1 MGSPVITCPKNHV
14 CRPAAAVLGCPARM
28 SVASSVVSGPPSTIR
43 GLAQAARTA
52 SHALAALPGPARSAL
67 LRDLAA
73 ALREPATRAALL
85 AANAEDLAAAS
96 LALARGELESARYKR
111 LGLDA
116 GKLDGVAHGLDMLAA
131 APELLGRADLR
142 RELDDGLVLE
152 RVPCPLGVLGVVFE
166 ARPDAVPQI
175 AGLALKS
182 GNAAVLKGGREALH
196 SNRALV
202 AVLHRI
208 LAAHGLDPACIAQLE
223 QREELDELLA
233 QRDLIDLVIARGGK
247 AFVHHVQTHTQIPV
261 MGHAEGVCHLYLHS
275 SADPTM
281 AAAIAVDAKT
291 SYPAACNAI
300 ETLLY
305 DADAGAALD
314 ACITALRAA
323 GVELRACQ
331 ATRGRHP
338 ALTPATD
345 ADWDAEYGAPIL
357 AIRQVADLEGAL
369 AHIAAHGSR
378 HTEAIVAAD
387 RGAAERFLARV
398 DAADVFHN
406 ASTRFADGYRF
417 GLGAEVGISTGKLHA
432 RGPVG
437 AEGLLTYRWLLRG
450 SGQVASDYGAGKRA
464 FTHRDLPTAIKT
476 AAE

>member
-1 MGSPVITCPKNHV
+1 MT
-14 CRPAAAVLGCPARM
+14 
-28 SVASSVVSGPPSTIR
+28 TIR
-43 GLAQAARTA
+43 ALAQAARAA
-52 SHALAALPGPARSAL
+52 SHALAALSGPARSAL

-73 ALREPATRAALL
+73 ALREPTTVTTLL

-96 LALARGELESARYKR
+96 LAHARGELEPARYKR
-111 LGLDA
+111 LALDA
-116 GKLDGVAHGLDMLAA
+116 GKLAGVAHGLEQLAD

-175 AGLALKS
+175 GGLALKS

-202 AVLHRI
+202 GVLHRI
-208 LAAHGLDPACIAQLE
+208 LSAHGLDHACIALLE

-233 QRDLIDLVIARGGK
+233 QRDLLDLIIARGGK
-247 AFVHHVQTHTQIPV
+247 AFVHHVQSHTQIPV
-261 MGHAEGVCHLYLHS
+261 MGHAEGMCHLYLHA
-275 SADPTM
+275 SADPAM

-291 SYPAACNAI
+291 SYPAACNTI

-305 DADAGAALD
+305 DADAAVALD
-314 ACITALRAA
+314 ACITALQAA
-323 GVELRACQ
+323 GVELRACP
-331 ATRGRHP
+331 ATRARHP

-345 ADWDAEYGAPIL
+345 ADWDTEYGALIL
-357 AIRQVADLEGAL
+357 AIRQVPDLDGAL

-387 RGAAERFLARV
+387 ERAAGRFLALV

-437 AEGLLTYRWLLRG
+437 AEGLLSYRWLLRG
-450 SGQVASDYGAGKRA
+450 SGQVASDYGEGKRR
-464 FTHRDLPTAIKT
+464 FTHRDLPT
-476 AAE
+476 